1 LDSDAGCHAAFISR
15 GQSALRSRR
24 IPLPP
29 DEFDIVLEKLP
40 LRIGAYI
47 PDDLLEDWFAPGTGM
62 KPVSEAALAAAAAYG
77 RRFECEFK
85 YYPERMEGVF
95 WKWVPAI

>member
-1 LDSDAGCHAAFISR
+1 MAPPEMDEV
-15 GQSALRSRR
+15 LRQ
-24 IPLPP
+24 
-29 DEFDIVLEKLP
+29 LP
-40 LRIGAYI
+40 LRVGTYI
-47 PDDLLEDWFAPGTGM
+47 PDDLLEAWFAPRTGM
-62 KPVSEAALAAAAAYG
+62 NPVSEEAKRAAEAYG

>member
-1 LDSDAGCHAAFISR
+1 MGSGIVDAV
-15 GQSALRSRR
+15 LRPEGRDV
-24 IPLPP
+24 PP
-29 DEFDIVLEKLP
+29 KSMDTVLKHLP
-40 LRIGAYI
+40 LRIGAYV

-62 KPVSEAALAAAAAYG
+62 KPASDQALSAAKAYG
-77 RRFECEFK
+77 WRFECEFK

>member
-1 LDSDAGCHAAFISR
+1 MA
-15 GQSALRSRR
+15 
-24 IPLPP
+24 PP
-29 DEFDIVLEKLP
+29 KEMDDVLLNLP
-40 LRIGAYI
+40 LRIGTYV

-62 KPVSEAALAAAAAYG
+62 NPPADAALEAARAYG

-85 YYPERMEGVF
+85 HYHERKEGVF

>member
-1 LDSDAGCHAAFISR
+1 M
-15 GQSALRSRR
+15 
-24 IPLPP
+24 PP
-29 DEFDIVLEKLP
+29 KEMDTVLNQLP
-40 LRIGAYI
+40 LRIGTYV
-47 PDDLLEDWFAPGTGM
+47 PDDLLEDWFARGTGIN
-62 KPVSEAALAAAAAYG
+62 PVSSEAVAAAEAYG

>member
-1 LDSDAGCHAAFISR
+1 MPPEELDDTLTA
-15 GQSALRSRR
+15 
-24 IPLPP
+24 
-29 DEFDIVLEKLP
+29 LP
-40 LRIGAYI
+40 LRVGAYV

-62 KPVSEAALAAAAAYG
+62 NPVSKAALDAAEAYG

-95 WKWVPAI
+95 WKWVPAM

>member
-1 LDSDAGCHAAFISR
+1 VEVKTVPPKEMDA
-15 GQSALRSRR
+15 
-24 IPLPP
+24 
-29 DEFDIVLEKLP
+29 VLEHLP
-40 LRIGAYI
+40 LRIGAYV

-62 KPVSEAALAAAAAYG
+62 KPPSDQALKAAKAYG
-77 RRFECEFK
+77 WRFECEFK